1 MSRQP
6 LTSGFDMCII
16 IVVPTRNVYVSE
28 DDLDLF
34 AEATE
39 IAGGLSA
46 AVLEALR
53 SYVDR
58 HHRAAGGFDEI
69 ELELQNDGIDHR
81 VTFMGRRL
89 IHIRRPDP
97 EGTRIDTV
105 YLTAKHQFA
114 VATKIQRRLPDWT
127 TGHEHIWSDP
137 ETWNREFWIAGDK
150 TMAVYPSLD
159 KLREADPNVAERAE
173 ATVKIPPFE
182 VLDI

>member
-1 MSRQP
+1 
-6 LTSGFDMCII
+6 MCII

-105 YLTAKHQFA
+105 YLLSLIHISEPT
-114 VATKIQRRLPDWT
+114 RL
-127 TGHEHIWSDP
+127 HKVS
-137 ETWNREFWIAGDK
+137 R
-150 TMAVYPSLD
+150 MPSS
-159 KLREADPNVAERAE
+159 A
-173 ATVKIPPFE
+173 
-182 VLDI
+182 

>member
-1 MSRQP
+1 
-6 LTSGFDMCII
+6 MCII

-89 IHIRRPDP
+89 IHIRRCHQNP
-97 EGTRIDTV
+97 T
-105 YLTAKHQFA
+105 TAA
-114 VATKIQRRLPDWT
+114 RLDDRPRA
-127 TGHEHIWSDP
+127 HLVRP
-137 ETWNREFWIAGDK
+137 GDLE
-150 TMAVYPSLD
+150 SG
-159 KLREADPNVAERAE
+159 
-173 ATVKIPPFE
+173 
-182 VLDI
+182 VLDRR